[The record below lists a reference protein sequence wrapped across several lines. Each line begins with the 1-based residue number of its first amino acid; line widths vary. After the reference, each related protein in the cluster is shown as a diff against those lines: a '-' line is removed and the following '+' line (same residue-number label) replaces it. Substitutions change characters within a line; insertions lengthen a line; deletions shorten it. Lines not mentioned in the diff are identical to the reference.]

1 MSNMFNAL
9 QDSLMLLMLPALG
22 EVKPPEGDDEQKA
35 AFLGLRERP
44 NAKRDG
50 GNQTIMFLKWILKF
64 SLTNVAN

>member
-1 MSNMFNAL
+1 
-9 QDSLMLLMLPALG
+9 MLLMLPALG

-50 GNQTIMFLKWILKF
+50 DNQTILLNVSYLLLLTILTII
-64 SLTNVAN
+64 ST

>member
-1 MSNMFNAL
+1 
-9 QDSLMLLMLPALG
+9 MLLMLPALG

-50 GNQTIMFLKWILKF
+50 RQSDHNVSYLTVFLTTCTV
-64 SLTNVAN
+64 S

>member
-1 MSNMFNAL
+1 
-9 QDSLMLLMLPALG
+9 MLLMLPALG

-50 GNQTIMFLKWILKF
+50 GNQTIM
-64 SLTNVAN
+64 SLI

>member
-1 MSNMFNAL
+1 MFNVL

-50 GNQTIMFLKWILKF
+50 GNHAIRP
-64 SLTNVAN
+64 